1 MLSHVLRTTDGSI
14 TSRLQRR
21 AFEKILRLGVVWV
34 EPHLDAKPFLPSSE
48 LGVHDIQP
56 PEGVVLAAHEL
67 HPAPEALGKVP
78 VGVVHAGTRRPLC
91 NPFAETD
98 DPSAETD
105 LPLRRDRRCIFAVS
119 SFTISPTHA
128 YLFDMKMIS

>member
-21 AFEKILRLGVVWV
+21 AFEKILRLELFGSSRI
-34 EPHLDAKPFLPSSE
+34 LTRNPSS
-48 LGVHDIQP
+48 P
-56 PEGVVLAAHEL
+56 RASLASTTSS
-67 HPAPEALGKVP
+67 HPKGLSWLRTSSTEALGKVP

-105 LPLRRDRRCIFAVS
+105 PTPSPRQTLYLRGIFVYYFS
-119 SFTISPTHA
+119 NSRIIC
-128 YLFDMKMIS
+128 LI